1 MRPITLLALAAATL
15 AAGPALAQTYV
26 LDKIEIN
33 GLKSVSPDEAR
44 AALNEKPGTKVT
56 TDDLVA
62 DVSVLEKALEAKHV
76 VGSVKVSMANK
87 HNGHIDS
94 IFDVTDN
101 GIQTPTVVTMSP
113 KLNDQVFTG
122 NNVLTADQLTA
133 ASGLKPGD
141 ELSNDKIKAA
151 QQAIVDAYKASK
163 KPVNVTITGAVN
175 QKGATVEL
183 VWTVVE
189 TKAKKKPKNT
199 EDEGFQTDAPN

>member
-1 MRPITLLALAAATL
+1 MRPITMLALAAATL
-15 AAGPALAQTYV
+15 AAGPALAQSYV
-26 LDKIEIN
+26 LDKIQIN

-44 AALNEKPGTKVT
+44 AALNEKVGTKVT

-62 DVSVLEKALEAKHV
+62 DVTVLEKALEAKHV

-101 GIQTPTVVTMSP
+101 GIQTPTVVTVAP

-122 NNVLTADQLTA
+122 NTALTADELTA
-133 ASGLKPGD
+133 ASGLKAGD
-141 ELSNDKIKAA
+141 ELSNDKIKTA

-199 EDEGFQTDAPN
+199 EDEGYKTDQ

>member
-1 MRPITLLALAAATL
+1 MRPITMLALAAATL
-15 AAGPALAQTYV
+15 AAGPALAQSYV
-26 LDKIEIN
+26 LDKIHIN

-44 AALNEKPGTKVT
+44 AALNEKVGTKVT

-62 DVSVLEKALEAKHV
+62 DVTVLEKALEAKHV

-101 GIQTPTVVTMSP
+101 GIQTPTVVTVAP

-122 NNVLTADQLTA
+122 NTALTADELTA
-133 ASGLKPGD
+133 ASGLKAGD
-141 ELSNDKIKAA
+141 ELSNDKIKTA

-199 EDEGFQTDAPN
+199 EDEGYKTDQ